1 MNILILAAH
10 PDDEVLGM
18 GGTIKKLSKKNNI
31 FLVIL
36 TEGASSQYKDKKMIE
51 VRKQSCKK
59 ANQHLGVKD
68 IFFLDY
74 PDMKLDTIP
83 NVEINKKLELII
95 KKTKPEIVYSPPSN
109 DLNKDH
115 QIVYESALV
124 VTRPHKNSVKELFCY
139 EIPGLVK
146 EPFKP
151 NVYVDITKEF
161 TSKIKAFNFYK
172 SEIQDFPNPR
182 SIKTLESLALVR
194 GMESG
199 LKMAESFQLIKKV
212 VN

>member
-1 MNILILAAH
+1 MKVTVENKKGLNKDLKIFVDKKTMNSYMNERYEEIKGTVNLKGFRPGKVPREILKRQFGQAVFS
-10 PDDEVLGM
+10 EVLDKVLKE
-18 GGTIKKLSKKNNI
+18 TSTKALEEKKI
-31 FLVIL
+31 
-36 TEGASSQYKDKKMIE
+36 
-51 VRKQSCKK
+51 
-59 ANQHLGVKD
+59 
-68 IFFLDY
+68 
-74 PDMKLDTIP
+74 
-83 NVEINKKLELII
+83 
-95 KKTKPEIVYSPPSN
+95 KPEIVYSPPSN

-124 VTRPHKNSVKELFCY
+124 VTRPHKNSIKQLFCY

-161 TSKIKAFNFYK
+161 ISKIKAFNFYK

-182 SIKTLESLALVR
+182 SIKTLESLALLR

-199 LKMAESFQLIKKV
+199 LKLAESFQLIKRV
-212 VN
+212 VT